1 MHIYQSHKWILTP
14 SIQARIT
21 RCWKSSCSDLNFLAK
36 AHFYQTG
43 VNWLRNGVG
52 WNYLELM
59 RINQAAPYVKLRVV
73 WVGSAEPNPTV
84 LTKY

>member
-1 MHIYQSHKWILTP
+1 MTP

-84 LTKY
+84 LTKF